1 MLEAKREIE
10 SKHPDTNVQVYAASV
25 TSREDIDRVLS
36 SVGIIDIVVLNAG
49 HMHPPGPAVSIAAAD
64 LATDFEINVLGP
76 MNLINAF
83 VASPS
88 RGERTIIHTSSAG
101 AYLERPG
108 LAGYNASK
116 LAMSHMMRMIAAENQ
131 GKAGTDQSIR
141 AFTFH
146 PALAYTPMAANVL
159 GLKANAMPYDD
170 STSLLSTMAGHVGC
184 RAMS

>member
-1 MLEAKREIE
+1 MARTEKPMLEAKQAIE
-10 SKHPDTNVQVYAASV
+10 SKHPGTKIQVYAASV
-25 TSREDIDRVLS
+25 TSRSDIDRVLS
-36 SVGIIDIVVLNAG
+36 SVGEIDILVLNAG
-49 HMHPPGPAVSIAAAD
+49 HMHPPGPAVNISAND

-83 VASPS
+83 AASPS
-88 RGERTIIHTSSAG
+88 RGERTMIHVSSAG

-116 LAMSHMMRMIAAENQ
+116 LAMSHMMRMISGENA

-159 GLKANAMPYDD
+159 GLKEDSMPYDD
-170 STSLLSTMAGHVGC
+170 SELLLLLF
-184 RAMS
+184 